1 VVGPRADLPAEEPTV
16 EIEVNLQAAQK
27 YGIRPGDV
35 RRETAILLS
44 GLLAGNLFEE
54 QKVFDVVVWGVPTAR
69 QNLSSIQ
76 DLLIDTP
83 DGGHVHLKDVASVQ
97 IKPNPTVIKHDSVS
111 RRVDV
116 VANVQGRSVGAVEKD
131 IQSRLK
137 GMTFATEFH
146 AEVLGLSAQHADV
159 RNLAW
164 GLGVAAVIAVLLLL
178 QAAFRS
184 WRLASAFLIAVPV
197 ALTGGVLAAWAGGV
211 GLTLGAAGGLFLIW
225 TVAIRNG
232 VLLIR
237 HYQGLQHDEHG
248 RPGLDLVLSGT
259 RDRVAPILMTAATA
273 ALALAPMALIGGI
286 AGAEILYPLALVALG
301 GLVTSTLFSLFVVP
315 VLYLL
320 FGAARQQDELS
331 TNPSMA

>member
-1 VVGPRADLPAEEPTV
+1 
-16 EIEVNLQAAQK
+16 
-27 YGIRPGDV
+27 
-35 RRETAILLS
+35 
-44 GLLAGNLFEE
+44 
-54 QKVFDVVVWGVPTAR
+54 
-69 QNLSSIQ
+69 
-76 DLLIDTP
+76 
-83 DGGHVHLKDVASVQ
+83 
-97 IKPNPTVIKHDSVS
+97 
-111 RRVDV
+111 
-116 VANVQGRSVGAVEKD
+116 
-131 IQSRLK
+131 
-137 GMTFATEFH
+137 
-146 AEVLGLSAQHADV
+146 
-159 RNLAW
+159 
-164 GLGVAAVIAVLLLL
+164 VAAVIAVLLLL

-273 ALALAPMALIGGI
+273 AVALAPLALVGGI

-320 FGAARQQDELS
+320 FGAARERDELT